1 MTKTMTHDG
10 DAKPG
15 QPDEPKPGKSGD
27 KKSAKSIDPKAG
39 DLKTSVP
46 EAVDSKSADAKKAD
60 AKPVELKPEKKSD
73 DSKPP
78 TYDAESITVLE
89 GLEAVRVRPAMYIGD
104 TDVRGLHHLIW
115 EVVDNSMDEALA
127 GYARHCWVTIKADGA
142 ISVRDDGRGIPVDMH
157 PTEKMPAVE
166 VALTKLHAGGKF
178 YKNSYK
184 VSGGLHGVGVSCV
197 NALSEELE
205 VVVDRDS
212 KKYRMTFTRGIRKT
226 ALEVIGTSSA
236 TGTTVTF
243 HPDPTIFSTT
253 EIEYDI
259 VSKRLREMAYLMGTR
274 GISIDLLDERTGNA
288 EHFEFPQGLVT
299 FVENINKNKDA
310 LHPDV
315 VHLLKTVPSTERPD
329 REYEVEL
336 ALQYNDTYQETVY
349 TFVNNINTHGGGTHL
364 AGLKSGLTR
373 TLNNYAKQQKI
384 VKDADELPSGD
395 DFREGL
401 AAVLSLKVPE
411 PQFEG
416 QTKDKLG
423 NREAQGIVESVVNET
438 LSTYLEEHPAVAKA
452 IVMKA
457 VRAQAAR
464 EAARKA
470 RDLVR
475 RKSALASGNLPGKLA
490 DCQSSN
496 LEESEL
502 YLVEGDSAGGS
513 AKMGRDRRFQ
523 AILPLKGKILN
534 VERARLDK
542 MLAHSEIQLIIS
554 AMGTGIADEFDL
566 TKLRYGKTIIMTDA
580 DVDGSH
586 IRTLL
591 LTFFFRHMRQLVDE
605 GHLYIAQPPLY
616 KLTTKKDSRYVTT
629 DAELR
634 QILIDRGVDALSVV
648 ETKSK
653 KTWDGVQLRALSE
666 DLRRLEEL
674 AATVAPPWARLNFA
688 ELVKSFDGKHV
699 RTHWAA
705 TGGVEH
711 WFDSLGE
718 QKNFLELM
726 KAKFRDMKVYEGPQS
741 SMSRDDADVVVC
753 HLSHT
758 EDLTKVLNSLVTKGL
773 QFQGGGEWTVVG
785 GKEPLV
791 CTDPI
796 QLSLALKKGAQADID
811 IQRYKGLGEMDAD
824 QLWEST
830 MDPAKRTLFQV
841 TMDDAFAADQ
851 IFTILMSEGV
861 EERRAY
867 IERHALEIT
876 NLDV

>member
-1 MTKTMTHDG
+1 MKM
-10 DAKPG
+10 A
-15 QPDEPKPGKSGD
+15 QENEPKNAP
-27 KKSAKSIDPKAG
+27 A
-39 DLKTSVP
+39 
-46 EAVDSKSADAKKAD
+46 
-60 AKPVELKPEKKSD
+60 
-73 DSKPP
+73 
-78 TYDAESITVLE
+78 YDAQSITVLE

-127 GYARHCWVTIKADGA
+127 GYATQCTVTIRADGA
-142 ISVRDDGRGIPVDMH
+142 VSVKDDGRGIPVDIH
-157 PTEKMPAVE
+157 PTEGIPAVE

-178 YKNSYK
+178 NKSTYK

-197 NALSEELE
+197 NALSEHLEVTVDRDGKSYRMSFARGVRAKALE
-205 VVVDRDS
+205 VVG
-212 KKYRMTFTRGIRKT
+212 K
-226 ALEVIGTSSA
+226 SSH

-243 HPDPTIFSTT
+243 KPDATIFSTT
-253 EIEYDI
+253 EIEYEI

-274 GISIDLLDERTGNA
+274 GIVIDLVDERTGQK
-288 EHFEFPQGLVT
+288 EHFAFPQGLVT
-299 FVENINKNKDA
+299 FVENVNKNKVV
-310 LHPDV
+310 LHTDV
-315 VHLLKTVPSTERPD
+315 VHLIKTVPSPDRPD

-336 ALQYNDTYQETVY
+336 ALQYNDTYQETVF

-364 AGLKSGLTR
+364 AGFKAALTR
-373 TLNNYAKQQKI
+373 TLNNYAKQQKL

-401 AAVLSLKVPE
+401 TAILSLKVPE

-423 NREAQGIVESVVNET
+423 NREAQGIVESVVGDMF
-438 LSTYLEEHPAVAKA
+438 STYLEEHPPVAKA

-496 LEESEL
+496 LDESEL

-513 AKMGRDRRFQ
+513 AKAGRDRRYQ

-542 MLAHSEIQLIIS
+542 MLGHSEIQLIIS

-591 LTFFFRHMRQLVDE
+591 LTFFFRHMRLLVDA
-605 GHLYIAQPPLY
+605 GRLYIAQPPLY
-616 KLTTKKDSRYVTT
+616 KLTTKKGSRYVTT
-629 DAELR
+629 EAEMR
-634 QILIDRGVDALSVV
+634 QILIERGVDSLSV
-648 ETKSK
+648 TDSNSK
-653 KTWDGVQLRALSE
+653 KTWSGVALRALCE
-666 DLRRLEEL
+666 DLRRLEEI
-674 AATVAPPWARLNFA
+674 APTVAPAWTRLNVS
-688 ELVKSFDGKHV
+688 ELVKSFDGKRV
-699 RTHWAA
+699 RTHWAVA
-705 TGGVEH
+705 GGKEH
-711 WFDSLGE
+711 WFDSLAE
-718 QKNFLELM
+718 LKNFLELQ
-726 KAKFRDMKVYEGPQS
+726 KAGKTNFRVYDGPDAPFA
-741 SMSRDDADVVVC
+741 REDADVITC
-753 HLSHT
+753 HMAHT
-758 EDLTKVLNSLVTKGL
+758 DEMTKVLVSLEAKGMM
-773 QFQGGGEWTVVG
+773 FRGGGEWTVNG
-785 GKEPLV
+785 AKDATS

-796 QLSLALKKGAQADID
+796 QLSIALRKGAQADID

-830 MDPAKRTLFQV
+830 MDPTKRTLYQV
-841 TMDDAFAADQ
+841 TMEDAIAADQ
-851 IFTILMSEGV
+851 IFTVLMSDGV
-861 EERRAY
+861 EQRREY